1 MKLSF
6 PARRSSDLLV
16 RSSGIESVRIPIA
29 DHTRVSHTGHERS
42 SGLEFRFV
50 PEGPA
55 VAPGEWRA
63 CLTALEAVNCDY
75 LLASGSLPRG
85 VPADFYVDVAKLA
98 ARKGAKIVL
107 DTSGEG
113 LKGAT
118 DNGVSFLK
126 QRLGNM
132 GALVWG
138 KPAGHSEQES
148 KI

>member
-29 DHTRVSHTGHERS
+29 DHTRVSHTVHERS

-85 VPADFYVDVAKLA
+85 VPADF
-98 ARKGAKIVL
+98 RSEEH
-107 DTSGEG
+107 TSELQSLMRISFADFC
-113 LKGAT
+113 LK
-118 DNGVSFLK
+118 
-126 QRLGNM
+126 
-132 GALVWG
+132 
-138 KPAGHSEQES
+138 
-148 KI
+148 

>member
-63 CLTALEAVNCDY
+63 CLTALEAVNRDY

-98 ARKGAKIVL
+98 ARKGATLVL
-107 DTSGEG
+107 DTSGEA
-113 LKGAT
+113 LKVAT
-118 DNGVSFLK
+118 AHGVFLIK
-126 QRLGNM
+126 QIGRAPVCTPVTNAQPVCRIL
-132 GALVWG
+132 
-138 KPAGHSEQES
+138 
-148 KI
+148 